1 VFPKINN
8 ISKVLIVS
16 GFLISIVGKTIFGI
30 EWLDIMGYS
39 LVLIG
44 FVLAKNDIIEG
55 NEEYGI
61 YIYYT
66 ILILF
71 LFIVFGKWFGFDA

>member
-1 VFPKINN
+1 VSPKINN
-8 ISKVLIVS
+8 ISKVLFVS

-30 EWLDIMGYS
+30 EWLDMMGYS

-44 FVLAKNDIIEG
+44 FVLAKNEFIEG

-66 ILILF
+66 ILIIF
-71 LFIVFGKWFGFDA
+71 LFAVFGKWFGFDA